1 MARGDFFRGLDGERM
16 SELNEQQYIMAI
28 DEGTTSTRAIIFDH
42 GGNKVGMSQQEFH
55 QYFPQPGW
63 VEHDATEIWDAVQQV
78 ISDVIIK
85 TQIKP
90 YRIAAI
96 GITNQR
102 ETTVIWDRHTG
113 KPIYHAIVWQS
124 KQTSKIA
131 EQLIHDG
138 YKKMIHDKTGL
149 VIDSYFAATKI
160 KWILDRV
167 PGAREKAAKG
177 DLLFGTIDTWL
188 LWNLTGGRVHATDVT
203 NASRTMLFNI
213 HTLEWDQDILDLLD
227 IPRQILPE
235 VKESSAIYGYTGDF
249 NFYEVQI
256 PIAGI
261 AGDQQAALFGQAAYD
276 KGAVKN
282 TYGTGA
288 FIVMNTGL
296 QPTLSANG
304 LLTTIAYGL
313 DGKTHYALEG
323 SIFVAGSA
331 VQWLRDG
338 LRFFK
343 HASESEKLAVA
354 AKSTGGVYVVPAFT
368 GLGAPYWD
376 QEVRG
381 AMFGLTRGTNREQII
396 RATLEAIAYQTRDVV
411 DTMVKDTHLPLSA
424 LTVNGGASRNNFLMQ
439 FQADILQTPIKRAAM
454 EETTAL
460 GAAFLAGLAVDFW
473 SNTDE
478 LRKLSKIGDQFQP
491 LMNKK
496 QAAQLYAGWQQAI
509 RAAQYFSHGDNK

>member
-1 MARGDFFRGLDGERM
+1 M
-16 SELNEQQYIMAI
+16 SEQQYIMAI
-28 DEGTTSTRAIIFDH
+28 DQGTTSSRAIIFDH
-42 GGNKVGMSQQEFH
+42 DGNKVAISQQEFP

-63 VEHDATEIWDAVQQV
+63 VEHDPLEIWDSVQSV
-78 ISDVIIK
+78 ISNVMIK
-85 TQIKP
+85 SQIKP
-90 YRIAAI
+90 YKIAAI

-113 KPIYHAIVWQS
+113 KPIYNAIVWQS
-124 KQTSKIA
+124 KQTSDIA
-131 EQLIHDG
+131 EQLIKDG
-138 YKKMIHDKTGL
+138 YKDMIHQKTGL

-160 KWILDRV
+160 KWILDHV

-177 DLLFGTIDTWL
+177 DLMFGTIDTWL
-188 LWNLTGGRVHATDVT
+188 LWNLSGRRVHATDVT

-213 HTLEWDQDILDLLD
+213 HTLDWDRDILDLLD
-227 IPRQILPE
+227 IPQSILPE
-235 VKESSAIYGYTGDF
+235 VKPSSAIYGYTGDYH
-249 NFYEVQI
+249 FYGVQI

-276 KGAVKN
+276 KGSIKN

-296 QPTLSANG
+296 KPTLSDNG

-313 DGKTHYALEG
+313 DGQTHYALEG

-338 LRFFK
+338 LKMFNK
-343 HASESEKLAVA
+343 ASESEQMAVD
-354 AKSTGGVYVVPAFT
+354 AKTTGGVYVVPAFT

-381 AMFGLTRGTNREQII
+381 AMFGLTRGTERGHII
-396 RATLEAIAYQTRDVV
+396 RATLEAIAYQTKDVV
-411 DTMVKDTHLPLSA
+411 DTMVKDTQLPLTA
-424 LTVNGGASRNNFLMQ
+424 LTVNGGASRNNFMMQ

-473 SNTDE
+473 EDQDE
-478 LRKLSKIGDQFQP
+478 LRKLSRIGDQFDPQMDP
-491 LMNKK
+491 Q
-496 QAAQLYAGWQQAI
+496 QAADLYRGWQRAI
-509 RAAQYFSHGDNK
+509 AAAQFYGKD

>member
-1 MARGDFFRGLDGERM
+1 
-16 SELNEQQYIMAI
+16 MAI
-28 DEGTTSTRAIIFDH
+28 DEGTTSARAIIFDH
-42 GGNKVGMSQQEFH
+42 DGNKVGMSQKEFP

-63 VEHDATEIWDAVQQV
+63 VEHDAMEIWDSVQAV

-90 YRIAAI
+90 YKIAAI

-102 ETTVIWDRHTG
+102 ETTVIWDKNTG
-113 KPIYHAIVWQS
+113 KPIYHAVVWQS
-124 KQTSKIA
+124 KQTSALA
-131 EQLIHDG
+131 EQLIKDG
-138 YKKMIHDKTGL
+138 YKEMIHAKTGL

-167 PGAREKAAKG
+167 PGAREKAARG

-188 LWNLTGGRVHATDVT
+188 VWNLSGRRVHATDVS

-213 HTLEWDQDILDLLD
+213 HDLEWDQDILDLLD
-227 IPRQILPE
+227 IPRAMLPE
-235 VKESSAIYGYTGDF
+235 VKPSSAVFGYTGDYH
-249 NFYEVQI
+249 FYGVQI

-261 AGDQQAALFGQAAYD
+261 AGDQQAALFGQAAYE
-276 KGAVKN
+276 KGSVKN

-296 QPTLSANG
+296 KPTLSDNG

-313 DGKTHYALEG
+313 DGKTYYALEG

-338 LRFFK
+338 LQLFE
-343 HASESEKLAVA
+343 HASESEQMAVA
-354 AKSTGGVYVVPAFT
+354 VESTGGVYVVPSFT

-381 AMFGLTRGTNREQII
+381 AIFGLTRGTNRKHLV
-396 RATLEAIAYQTRDVV
+396 RATLESIALQTRDVV
-411 DTMVKDTHLPLSA
+411 DTMVQDTGLPLTA
-424 LTVNGGASRNNFLMQ
+424 LTVNGGASRNDFLMQ

-473 SNTDE
+473 NDQDE
-478 LRKLSKIGDQFQP
+478 LRRLSKIGDQFQP
-491 LMNKK
+491 AMKPE
-496 QAAQLYAGWQQAI
+496 QANQIYAGWQQAI
-509 RAAQYFSHGDNK
+509 KATQFFSHGK

>member
-1 MARGDFFRGLDGERM
+1 
-16 SELNEQQYIMAI
+16 MAI
-28 DEGTTSTRAIIFDH
+28 DQGTTSSRAIIFDH
-42 GGNKVGMSQQEFH
+42 DGNKVAISQQEFP

-63 VEHDATEIWDAVQQV
+63 VEHDPLEIWDSVQSV
-78 ISDVIIK
+78 ISNVMIK
-85 TQIKP
+85 SQIKP
-90 YRIAAI
+90 YKIAAI

-113 KPIYHAIVWQS
+113 KPIYNAIVWQS
-124 KQTSKIA
+124 KQTSDIA
-131 EQLIHDG
+131 EQLIKDG
-138 YKKMIHDKTGL
+138 YKDMIHKKTGL

-160 KWILDRV
+160 KWILDHV
-167 PGAREKAAKG
+167 PGAREKASKG
-177 DLLFGTIDTWL
+177 DLMFGTIDTWL
-188 LWNLTGGRVHATDVT
+188 LWNLSGRRVHATDVT

-213 HTLEWDQDILDLLD
+213 HTLEWDQDILDLLE
-227 IPRQILPE
+227 IPQSLLPE
-235 VKESSAIYGYTGDF
+235 VKPSSAIYGYTGDYH
-249 NFYEVQI
+249 FYGVQI

-276 KGAVKN
+276 KGSIKN

-296 QPTLSANG
+296 KPTLSDNG

-313 DGKTHYALEG
+313 DGQTHYALEG

-338 LRFFK
+338 LKMFNK
-343 HASESEKLAVA
+343 ASESEQMAVD
-354 AKSTGGVYVVPAFT
+354 AKTTGDVYVVPAFT

-381 AMFGLTRGTNREQII
+381 AMFGLTRGTERGHII
-396 RATLEAIAYQTRDVV
+396 RATLEAIAYQTKDVV
-411 DTMVKDTHLPLSA
+411 DTMVKDTQLPLTA
-424 LTVNGGASRNNFLMQ
+424 LTVNGGASRNNFMMQ

-473 SNTDE
+473 EDQDE
-478 LRKLSKIGDQFQP
+478 LRKLSRIGDQFDPQMDP
-491 LMNKK
+491 QEAADLYRGW
-496 QAAQLYAGWQQAI
+496 QRAIAAAQFYGK
-509 RAAQYFSHGDNK
+509 D

>member
-1 MARGDFFRGLDGERM
+1 
-16 SELNEQQYIMAI
+16 MAI
-28 DEGTTSTRAIIFDH
+28 DQGTTSSRAIIFDH
-42 GGNKVGMSQQEFH
+42 DGNKVAISQQEFP

-63 VEHDATEIWDAVQQV
+63 VEHDPLEIWDSVQSV
-78 ISDVIIK
+78 ISNVMIK
-85 TQIKP
+85 SQIKP
-90 YRIAAI
+90 YKIAAI

-113 KPIYHAIVWQS
+113 KPIYNAIVWQS
-124 KQTSKIA
+124 KQTSDIA
-131 EQLIHDG
+131 ERLIKDS
-138 YKKMIHDKTGL
+138 YKDMIHKKTGL

-160 KWILDRV
+160 KWILDHV

-177 DLLFGTIDTWL
+177 DLMFGTIDTWL
-188 LWNLTGGRVHATDVT
+188 LWKLSGRRVHATDVT

-213 HTLEWDQDILDLLD
+213 HTLEWDQDILDLLE
-227 IPRQILPE
+227 IPQSLLPE
-235 VKESSAIYGYTGDF
+235 VKPSSAIYGYTGDYH
-249 NFYEVQI
+249 FYGVQI

-276 KGAVKN
+276 KGSIKN

-296 QPTLSANG
+296 KPTLSDNG

-313 DGKTHYALEG
+313 DGQTHYALEG

-338 LRFFK
+338 LKMFK
-343 HASESEKLAVA
+343 KASESEQMAVD
-354 AKSTGGVYVVPAFT
+354 AKTTGGVYVVPAFT

-381 AMFGLTRGTNREQII
+381 AMFGLTRGTERGHII
-396 RATLEAIAYQTRDVV
+396 RATLEAIAYQTKDVV
-411 DTMVKDTHLPLSA
+411 DTMVKDTQLPLTA
-424 LTVNGGASRNNFLMQ
+424 LTVNGGASRNNFMMQ

-473 SNTDE
+473 EDQDE
-478 LRKLSKIGDQFQP
+478 LRKLSRIGDQFDPQMDP
-491 LMNKK
+491 QEAADLYRGW
-496 QAAQLYAGWQQAI
+496 QRAIAAAQFYGK
-509 RAAQYFSHGDNK
+509 D

>member
-1 MARGDFFRGLDGERM
+1 
-16 SELNEQQYIMAI
+16 MAI
-28 DEGTTSTRAIIFDH
+28 DQGTTSSRAIIFDH
-42 GGNKVGMSQQEFH
+42 DGNKVAISQQEFP

-63 VEHDATEIWDAVQQV
+63 VEHDPLEIWDSVQSV
-78 ISDVIIK
+78 ISNVMIK
-85 TQIKP
+85 SQIKP
-90 YRIAAI
+90 YKIAAI

-113 KPIYHAIVWQS
+113 KPIYNAIVWQS
-124 KQTSKIA
+124 KQTSDIA
-131 EQLIHDG
+131 EQLIKDG
-138 YKKMIHDKTGL
+138 YKDMIHKKTGL

-160 KWILDRV
+160 KWILDHV

-177 DLLFGTIDTWL
+177 DLMFGTIDTWL
-188 LWNLTGGRVHATDVT
+188 LWNLSGRRVHATDVT

-227 IPRQILPE
+227 IPQSLLPE
-235 VKESSAIYGYTGDF
+235 VKPSSAIYGYTGDYH
-249 NFYEVQI
+249 FYGVQI

-276 KGAVKN
+276 KGSIKN

-296 QPTLSANG
+296 KPTLSDNG

-313 DGKTHYALEG
+313 DGQTHYALEG

-338 LRFFK
+338 LKMFDK
-343 HASESEKLAVA
+343 ASESEQMAVD
-354 AKSTGGVYVVPAFT
+354 AKTTGGVYVVPAFT

-381 AMFGLTRGTNREQII
+381 AMFGLTRGTERGHII
-396 RATLEAIAYQTRDVV
+396 RATLEAIAYQTKDVV
-411 DTMVKDTHLPLSA
+411 DTMVKDTQLPLTA
-424 LTVNGGASRNNFLMQ
+424 LTVNGGASRNNFMMQ

-473 SNTDE
+473 EDQDE
-478 LRKLSKIGDQFQP
+478 LRKLSRIGDQFDPQMDP
-491 LMNKK
+491 QEAADLYRGW
-496 QAAQLYAGWQQAI
+496 QRAIAAAQFYGK
-509 RAAQYFSHGDNK
+509 D

>member
-1 MARGDFFRGLDGERM
+1 M
-16 SELNEQQYIMAI
+16 SEQQYVMAI
-28 DEGTTSTRAIIFDH
+28 DQGTTSSRAIIFDH
-42 GGNKVGMSQQEFH
+42 DGNKVAISQQEFP

-63 VEHDATEIWDAVQQV
+63 VEHDPLEIWDSVQSV
-78 ISDVIIK
+78 ISNVMIK
-85 TQIKP
+85 SQIKP
-90 YRIAAI
+90 YKIAAI

-113 KPIYHAIVWQS
+113 KPIYNAIVWQS
-124 KQTSKIA
+124 KQTSNIA
-131 EQLIHDG
+131 EQLIKEG
-138 YKKMIHDKTGL
+138 YKDMIHQKTGL

-160 KWILDRV
+160 KWILDHV
-167 PGAREKAAKG
+167 PGAREKAIKG
-177 DLLFGTIDTWL
+177 DLMFGTIDTWL
-188 LWNLTGGRVHATDVT
+188 LWNLSGRRVHATDVT

-213 HTLEWDQDILDLLD
+213 HTLNWDQDILDLLD
-227 IPRQILPE
+227 IPRSILPE
-235 VKESSAIYGYTGDF
+235 VKPSSAIYGYTGDYH
-249 NFYEVQI
+249 FYGVQI

-276 KGAVKN
+276 KGSIKN

-296 QPTLSANG
+296 KPTLSDNG

-313 DGKTHYALEG
+313 DGQTHYALEG

-338 LRFFK
+338 LKMFEK
-343 HASESEKLAVA
+343 ASESEQMAID
-354 AKSTGGVYVVPAFT
+354 AKTTGGVYVVPAFT

-381 AMFGLTRGTNREQII
+381 AMFGLTRGTERGHII
-396 RATLEAIAYQTRDVV
+396 RATLEAIAYQTKDVV
-411 DTMVKDTHLPLSA
+411 DTMVKDTQLPLTA
-424 LTVNGGASRNNFLMQ
+424 LTVNGGASRNNFMMQ

-473 SNTDE
+473 EDQDE
-478 LRKLSKIGDQFQP
+478 LRKLSRIGDQFDPQMAP
-491 LMNKK
+491 QEAADLYRGW
-496 QAAQLYAGWQQAI
+496 QRAIAAAQFYGK
-509 RAAQYFSHGDNK
+509 N

>member
-1 MARGDFFRGLDGERM
+1 
-16 SELNEQQYIMAI
+16 MAI
-28 DEGTTSTRAIIFDH
+28 DQGTTSSRAIIFDH
-42 GGNKVGMSQQEFH
+42 DGNKVAISQQEFP

-63 VEHDATEIWDAVQQV
+63 VEHDPLEIWDSVQSV
-78 ISDVIIK
+78 ISNVMIK
-85 TQIKP
+85 SQIKP
-90 YRIAAI
+90 YKIAAI

-113 KPIYHAIVWQS
+113 KPIYNAIVWQS
-124 KQTSKIA
+124 KQTSDIA
-131 EQLIHDG
+131 EQLIKDG
-138 YKKMIHDKTGL
+138 YKDMIHKKTGL

-160 KWILDRV
+160 KWILDHV

-177 DLLFGTIDTWL
+177 DLMFGTIDTWL
-188 LWNLTGGRVHATDVT
+188 LWKLSGRRVHATDVT

-213 HTLEWDQDILDLLD
+213 HTLDWDQDILDLLE
-227 IPRQILPE
+227 IPQSLLPE
-235 VKESSAIYGYTGDF
+235 VKPSSAIYGYTGDYH
-249 NFYEVQI
+249 FYGVQI

-276 KGAVKN
+276 KGSIKN

-296 QPTLSANG
+296 KPTLSDNG

-313 DGKTHYALEG
+313 DGQTHYALEG

-338 LRFFK
+338 LKMFK
-343 HASESEKLAVA
+343 KASESEQMAVD
-354 AKSTGGVYVVPAFT
+354 AKTTGGVYVVPAFT

-381 AMFGLTRGTNREQII
+381 AMFGLTRGTERGHII
-396 RATLEAIAYQTRDVV
+396 RATLEAIAYQTKDVV
-411 DTMVKDTHLPLSA
+411 DTMVKDTQLPLTA
-424 LTVNGGASRNNFLMQ
+424 LTVNGGASRNNFMMQ

-473 SNTDE
+473 EDQDE
-478 LRKLSKIGDQFQP
+478 LRKLSRIGDQFDPQMD
-491 LMNKK
+491 L
-496 QAAQLYAGWQQAI
+496 QEATDLYRGWQRAIAAAQFYGK
-509 RAAQYFSHGDNK
+509 D

>member
-1 MARGDFFRGLDGERM
+1 
-16 SELNEQQYIMAI
+16 MAI
-28 DEGTTSTRAIIFDH
+28 DQGTTSSRAIIFDH
-42 GGNKVGMSQQEFH
+42 DGNKVAISQQEFP

-63 VEHDATEIWDAVQQV
+63 VEHDPLEIWDSVQSV
-78 ISDVIIK
+78 ISNVMIK
-85 TQIKP
+85 SQIKP
-90 YRIAAI
+90 YKIAAI

-113 KPIYHAIVWQS
+113 KPIYNAIVWQS
-124 KQTSKIA
+124 KQTSDIA
-131 EQLIHDG
+131 EQLIKDG
-138 YKKMIHDKTGL
+138 YKDMIHKKTGL

-160 KWILDRV
+160 KWILDHV

-177 DLLFGTIDTWL
+177 DLMFGTIDTWL
-188 LWNLTGGRVHATDVT
+188 LWKLSGRRVHATDVT

-213 HTLEWDQDILDLLD
+213 HTLEWDQDILDLLE
-227 IPRQILPE
+227 IPQSLLPE
-235 VKESSAIYGYTGDF
+235 VKPSSAIYGYTGDYH
-249 NFYEVQI
+249 FYGVQI

-276 KGAVKN
+276 KGSIKN

-296 QPTLSANG
+296 KPTLSDNG

-313 DGKTHYALEG
+313 DGQTHYALEG

-338 LRFFK
+338 LKMFK
-343 HASESEKLAVA
+343 KASESEQMAVD
-354 AKSTGGVYVVPAFT
+354 AKTTGGVYVVPAFT

-381 AMFGLTRGTNREQII
+381 AMFGLTRGTERGHII
-396 RATLEAIAYQTRDVV
+396 RATLEAIAYQTKDVV
-411 DTMVKDTHLPLSA
+411 DTMVKDTQLPLTA
-424 LTVNGGASRNNFLMQ
+424 LTVNGGASRNNFMMQ

-473 SNTDE
+473 EDQDE
-478 LRKLSKIGDQFQP
+478 LRKLSRIGDQFTPQMDP
-491 LMNKK
+491 QEAADLYRGW
-496 QAAQLYAGWQQAI
+496 QRAIAAAQFYGK
-509 RAAQYFSHGDNK
+509 D

>member
-1 MARGDFFRGLDGERM
+1 
-16 SELNEQQYIMAI
+16 MAI
-28 DEGTTSTRAIIFDH
+28 DQGTTSSRAIIFDH
-42 GGNKVGMSQQEFH
+42 DGNKVAISQQEFS

-63 VEHDATEIWDAVQQV
+63 VEHDPLEIWDSVQSV
-78 ISDVIIK
+78 ISNVMIK
-85 TQIKP
+85 SQIKP
-90 YRIAAI
+90 YKIAAI

-113 KPIYHAIVWQS
+113 KPIYNAIVWQS
-124 KQTSKIA
+124 KQTSDIA
-131 EQLIHDG
+131 EQLIKDG
-138 YKKMIHDKTGL
+138 YKDMIHKKTGL

-160 KWILDRV
+160 KWILDHV

-177 DLLFGTIDTWL
+177 DLMFGTIDTWL
-188 LWNLTGGRVHATDVT
+188 LWKLSGRRVHATDVT

-213 HTLEWDQDILDLLD
+213 HTLEWDQDILDLLE
-227 IPRQILPE
+227 IPQSLLPE
-235 VKESSAIYGYTGDF
+235 VKPSSAIYGYTGDYH
-249 NFYEVQI
+249 FYGVQI

-276 KGAVKN
+276 KGSIKN

-296 QPTLSANG
+296 KPTLSDNG

-313 DGKTHYALEG
+313 DGQTHYALEG

-338 LRFFK
+338 LKMFNK
-343 HASESEKLAVA
+343 ASESEQMAVD
-354 AKSTGGVYVVPAFT
+354 AKTTGGVYVVPAFT

-381 AMFGLTRGTNREQII
+381 AMFGLTRGTERGHII
-396 RATLEAIAYQTRDVV
+396 RATLEAIAYQTKDVV
-411 DTMVKDTHLPLSA
+411 DTMVKDTQLPLTA
-424 LTVNGGASRNNFLMQ
+424 LTVNGGASRNNFMMQ

-473 SNTDE
+473 EDQDE
-478 LRKLSKIGDQFQP
+478 LRKLSRIGDQFDPQMDP
-491 LMNKK
+491 QEATDLYRGW
-496 QAAQLYAGWQQAI
+496 QRAIAAAQFYGK
-509 RAAQYFSHGDNK
+509 D

>member
-1 MARGDFFRGLDGERM
+1 M
-16 SELNEQQYIMAI
+16 SEQQYIMAI
-28 DEGTTSTRAIIFDH
+28 DQGTTSSRAIIFDH
-42 GGNKVGMSQQEFH
+42 DGNKVAISQQEFP

-63 VEHDATEIWDAVQQV
+63 VEHDPLEIWDSVQSV
-78 ISDVIIK
+78 ISNVMIK
-85 TQIKP
+85 SQIKP
-90 YRIAAI
+90 YKIAAI

-113 KPIYHAIVWQS
+113 KPIYNAIVWQS
-124 KQTSKIA
+124 KQTSDIA
-131 EQLIHDG
+131 EQLIKDG
-138 YKKMIHDKTGL
+138 YKDMIHKKTGL

-160 KWILDRV
+160 KWILDHV
-167 PGAREKAAKG
+167 PGAREKVAKG
-177 DLLFGTIDTWL
+177 DLMFGTIDTWL
-188 LWNLTGGRVHATDVT
+188 LWKLSGRRVHATDVT

-213 HTLEWDQDILDLLD
+213 HTLEWDQDILDLLE
-227 IPRQILPE
+227 IPQSLLPV
-235 VKESSAIYGYTGDF
+235 VKPSSAIYGYTGDYH
-249 NFYEVQI
+249 FYGVQI

-276 KGAVKN
+276 KGSIKN

-296 QPTLSANG
+296 KPTLSDNG

-313 DGKTHYALEG
+313 DGQTHYALEG

-338 LRFFK
+338 LKMFNK
-343 HASESEKLAVA
+343 ASESEQMAVD
-354 AKSTGGVYVVPAFT
+354 AKTTGGVYVVPAFT

-381 AMFGLTRGTNREQII
+381 AMFGLTRGTERGHII
-396 RATLEAIAYQTRDVV
+396 RATLEAIAYQTKDVV
-411 DTMVKDTHLPLSA
+411 DTMVKDTQLPLTA
-424 LTVNGGASRNNFLMQ
+424 LTVNGGASRNNFMMQ

-473 SNTDE
+473 EDQDE
-478 LRKLSKIGDQFQP
+478 LRKLSRIGDQFDPQMDP
-491 LMNKK
+491 QEATDLYRGW
-496 QAAQLYAGWQQAI
+496 QRAIAAAQFYGK
-509 RAAQYFSHGDNK
+509 D

>member
-1 MARGDFFRGLDGERM
+1 
-16 SELNEQQYIMAI
+16 MAI
-28 DEGTTSTRAIIFDH
+28 DQGTTSSRAIIFDH
-42 GGNKVGMSQQEFH
+42 DGNKVAISQQEFP

-63 VEHDATEIWDAVQQV
+63 VEHDPLEIWDSVQSV
-78 ISDVIIK
+78 ISNVMIK
-85 TQIKP
+85 SQIKP
-90 YRIAAI
+90 YKIAAI

-113 KPIYHAIVWQS
+113 KPIYNAIVWQS
-124 KQTSKIA
+124 KQTSDIA
-131 EQLIHDG
+131 EQLIKDG
-138 YKKMIHDKTGL
+138 YKDMIHKKTGL

-160 KWILDRV
+160 KWILDHV

-177 DLLFGTIDTWL
+177 DLMFGTIDTWL
-188 LWNLTGGRVHATDVT
+188 LWKLSGRRVHATDVT

-213 HTLEWDQDILDLLD
+213 HTLEWDQDILDLLE
-227 IPRQILPE
+227 IPQSLLPE
-235 VKESSAIYGYTGDF
+235 VKPSSAIYGYTGDYH
-249 NFYEVQI
+249 FYGVQI

-276 KGAVKN
+276 KGSIKN

-296 QPTLSANG
+296 KPTLSDNG

-313 DGKTHYALEG
+313 DGQTHYALEG

-338 LRFFK
+338 LKMFNK
-343 HASESEKLAVA
+343 ASESEQMAVD
-354 AKSTGGVYVVPAFT
+354 AKTTGGVYVVPAFT

-381 AMFGLTRGTNREQII
+381 AMFGLTRGTERGHII
-396 RATLEAIAYQTRDVV
+396 RATLEAIAYQTKDVV
-411 DTMVKDTHLPLSA
+411 DTMVKDTQLPLTA
-424 LTVNGGASRNNFLMQ
+424 LTVNGGASRNNFMMQ

-473 SNTDE
+473 EDQDE
-478 LRKLSKIGDQFQP
+478 LRKLSRIGDQFDPQMDP
-491 LMNKK
+491 QEAADLYRGW
-496 QAAQLYAGWQQAI
+496 QRAIAAAQFYGKEPPITIQ
-509 RAAQYFSHGDNK
+509 

>member
-1 MARGDFFRGLDGERM
+1 
-16 SELNEQQYIMAI
+16 MAI
-28 DEGTTSTRAIIFDH
+28 DQGTTSSRAIIFDH
-42 GGNKVGMSQQEFH
+42 DGNKVAISQQEFP

-63 VEHDATEIWDAVQQV
+63 VEHDPLEIWDSVQSV
-78 ISDVIIK
+78 ISNVMIK
-85 TQIKP
+85 SQIKP
-90 YRIAAI
+90 YKIAAI

-113 KPIYHAIVWQS
+113 KPIYNAIVWQS
-124 KQTSKIA
+124 KQTSDIA
-131 EQLIHDG
+131 EQLIKDG
-138 YKKMIHDKTGL
+138 YKDMIHQKTGL

-160 KWILDRV
+160 KWILDHV

-177 DLLFGTIDTWL
+177 DLMFGTIDTWL
-188 LWNLTGGRVHATDVT
+188 LWNLSGRRVHATDVT

-213 HTLEWDQDILDLLD
+213 HTLDWDQDILDLLD
-227 IPRQILPE
+227 IPQSLLPV
-235 VKESSAIYGYTGDF
+235 VKPSSAIYGYTGDYH
-249 NFYEVQI
+249 FYGVQI

-276 KGAVKN
+276 KGSIKN

-296 QPTLSANG
+296 KPTLSDNG

-313 DGKTHYALEG
+313 DGQTHYALEG

-338 LRFFK
+338 LKMFNK
-343 HASESEKLAVA
+343 ASESEQMAVD
-354 AKSTGGVYVVPAFT
+354 AKTTGGVYVVPAFT

-381 AMFGLTRGTNREQII
+381 AMFGLTRGTERGHII
-396 RATLEAIAYQTRDVV
+396 RATLEAIAYQTKDVV
-411 DTMVKDTHLPLSA
+411 DTMVKDTQLPLTA
-424 LTVNGGASRNNFLMQ
+424 LTVNGGASRNNFMMQ

-473 SNTDE
+473 EDQDE
-478 LRKLSKIGDQFQP
+478 LRKLSRIGDQFDPQMDP
-491 LMNKK
+491 QEAADLYRGW
-496 QAAQLYAGWQQAI
+496 QRAIAAAQFYGK
-509 RAAQYFSHGDNK
+509 N

>member
-1 MARGDFFRGLDGERM
+1 
-16 SELNEQQYIMAI
+16 MAI
-28 DEGTTSTRAIIFDH
+28 DQGTTSSRAIIFDH
-42 GGNKVGMSQQEFH
+42 DGNKVAISQQEFP

-63 VEHDATEIWDAVQQV
+63 VEHDPLEIWDSVQSV
-78 ISDVIIK
+78 ISNVMIK
-85 TQIKP
+85 SQIKP
-90 YRIAAI
+90 YKIAAI

-113 KPIYHAIVWQS
+113 KPIYNAIVWQS
-124 KQTSKIA
+124 KQTSDIA
-131 EQLIHDG
+131 EQLIKDG
-138 YKKMIHDKTGL
+138 YKDMIHKKTGL

-160 KWILDRV
+160 KWILDHV

-177 DLLFGTIDTWL
+177 DLMFGTIDTWL
-188 LWNLTGGRVHATDVT
+188 LWKLSGRRVHATDVT

-213 HTLEWDQDILDLLD
+213 HTLEWDQDILDLLE
-227 IPRQILPE
+227 IPQSLLPE
-235 VKESSAIYGYTGDF
+235 VKPSSAIYGYTGDYH
-249 NFYEVQI
+249 FYGVQI

-276 KGAVKN
+276 KGSIKN

-296 QPTLSANG
+296 KPTLSDNG

-313 DGKTHYALEG
+313 DGQTHYALEG

-338 LRFFK
+338 LKMFNK
-343 HASESEKLAVA
+343 ASESEQMAVD
-354 AKSTGGVYVVPAFT
+354 AKTTGGVYVVPAFT

-381 AMFGLTRGTNREQII
+381 AMFGLTRGTERGNII
-396 RATLEAIAYQTRDVV
+396 RATLEAIAYQTKDVV
-411 DTMVKDTHLPLSA
+411 DTMVKDTQLPLTA
-424 LTVNGGASRNNFLMQ
+424 LTVNGGASRNNFMMQ

-473 SNTDE
+473 EDQDE
-478 LRKLSKIGDQFQP
+478 LRKLSRIGDQFTPQMDP
-491 LMNKK
+491 QEAADLYRGW
-496 QAAQLYAGWQQAI
+496 QRAIAAAQFYGK
-509 RAAQYFSHGDNK
+509 D

>member
-1 MARGDFFRGLDGERM
+1 
-16 SELNEQQYIMAI
+16 MAI
-28 DEGTTSTRAIIFDH
+28 DQGTTSSRASIFDH
-42 GGNKVGMSQQEFH
+42 DGNKVAISQQEFP

-63 VEHDATEIWDAVQQV
+63 VEHDPLEIWDSVQSV
-78 ISDVIIK
+78 ISNVMIK
-85 TQIKP
+85 SQIKP
-90 YRIAAI
+90 YKIAAI

-113 KPIYHAIVWQS
+113 KPIYNAIVWQS
-124 KQTSKIA
+124 KQTSDIA
-131 EQLIHDG
+131 EQLIKDG
-138 YKKMIHDKTGL
+138 YKDMIHKKTGL

-160 KWILDRV
+160 KWILDHV

-177 DLLFGTIDTWL
+177 DLMFGTIDTWL
-188 LWNLTGGRVHATDVT
+188 LWKLSGRRVHATDVT

-213 HTLEWDQDILDLLD
+213 HTLEWDQDILDLLE
-227 IPRQILPE
+227 IPQSLLPE
-235 VKESSAIYGYTGDF
+235 VKPSSAIYGYTGDYH
-249 NFYEVQI
+249 FYGVQI

-276 KGAVKN
+276 KGSIKN

-296 QPTLSANG
+296 KPTLSDNG

-313 DGKTHYALEG
+313 DGQTHYALEG

-338 LRFFK
+338 LKMFNK
-343 HASESEKLAVA
+343 ASESEQMAVD
-354 AKSTGGVYVVPAFT
+354 AKTTGGVYVVPAFT

-381 AMFGLTRGTNREQII
+381 AMFGLTRGTERGHII
-396 RATLEAIAYQTRDVV
+396 RATLEAIAYQTKDVV
-411 DTMVKDTHLPLSA
+411 DTMVKDTQLPLTA
-424 LTVNGGASRNNFLMQ
+424 LTVNGGASRNNFMMQ

-473 SNTDE
+473 EDQDE
-478 LRKLSKIGDQFQP
+478 LRKLSRIGDQFDPQMDP
-491 LMNKK
+491 QEAADLYRGW
-496 QAAQLYAGWQQAI
+496 QRAIAAAQFYGKEPPITIQ
-509 RAAQYFSHGDNK
+509 

>member
-1 MARGDFFRGLDGERM
+1 M
-16 SELNEQQYIMAI
+16 SEQQYIMAI
-28 DEGTTSTRAIIFDH
+28 DQGTTSSRAIIFDH
-42 GGNKVGMSQQEFH
+42 DGNKVAISQQEFP

-63 VEHDATEIWDAVQQV
+63 VEHDPLEIWDSVQSV
-78 ISDVIIK
+78 ISNVMIK
-85 TQIKP
+85 SQIKP
-90 YRIAAI
+90 YKIAAI

-113 KPIYHAIVWQS
+113 KPIYNAIVWQS
-124 KQTSKIA
+124 KQTSDIA
-131 EQLIHDG
+131 EQLIKDG
-138 YKKMIHDKTGL
+138 YKDMIHQKTGL

-160 KWILDRV
+160 KWILDHV

-177 DLLFGTIDTWL
+177 DLIFGTIDTWL
-188 LWNLTGGRVHATDVT
+188 LWNLSGRRVHATDVT

-227 IPRQILPE
+227 IPQSLLPV
-235 VKESSAIYGYTGDF
+235 VKPSSAIYGYTGDYH
-249 NFYEVQI
+249 FYGVQI

-276 KGAVKN
+276 KGSIKN

-296 QPTLSANG
+296 KPTLSDNG

-313 DGKTHYALEG
+313 DGQTHYALEG

-338 LRFFK
+338 LKMFNK
-343 HASESEKLAVA
+343 ASESEQMAVD
-354 AKSTGGVYVVPAFT
+354 AKTTGGVYVVPAFT

-381 AMFGLTRGTNREQII
+381 AMFGLTRGTERGHII
-396 RATLEAIAYQTRDVV
+396 RATLEAIAYQTKDVI
-411 DTMVKDTHLPLSA
+411 DTMVKDTQLPLTA
-424 LTVNGGASRNNFLMQ
+424 LTVNGGASRNNFMMQ

-473 SNTDE
+473 EDQDE
-478 LRKLSKIGDQFQP
+478 LRKLSRIGDQFTPQMDP
-491 LMNKK
+491 QEAADLYRGW
-496 QAAQLYAGWQQAI
+496 QRAIAAAQFYGK
-509 RAAQYFSHGDNK
+509 N

>member
-1 MARGDFFRGLDGERM
+1 M
-16 SELNEQQYIMAI
+16 SEQQYIMAI
-28 DEGTTSTRAIIFDH
+28 DQGTTSSRAIIFDH
-42 GGNKVGMSQQEFH
+42 DGNKVAISQQEFP

-63 VEHDATEIWDAVQQV
+63 VEHDPLEIWGSVQSV
-78 ISDVIIK
+78 ISNVMIK
-85 TQIKP
+85 SQIKP
-90 YRIAAI
+90 YKIAAI

-113 KPIYHAIVWQS
+113 KPIYNAIVWQS
-124 KQTSKIA
+124 KQTSDIA
-131 EQLIHDG
+131 EQLIKDG
-138 YKKMIHDKTGL
+138 YKDMIHKKTGL

-160 KWILDRV
+160 KWILDHV
-167 PGAREKAAKG
+167 PGAREKASKG
-177 DLLFGTIDTWL
+177 DLMFGTIDTWL
-188 LWNLTGGRVHATDVT
+188 LWNLSGRRVHATDVT

-213 HTLEWDQDILDLLD
+213 HTLEWDQDILDLLE
-227 IPRQILPE
+227 IPQSLLPE
-235 VKESSAIYGYTGDF
+235 VKPSSAIYGYTGDYH
-249 NFYEVQI
+249 FYGVQI

-276 KGAVKN
+276 KGSIKN

-296 QPTLSANG
+296 KPTLSDNG

-313 DGKTHYALEG
+313 DGQTHYALEG

-338 LRFFK
+338 LKMFDK
-343 HASESEKLAVA
+343 ASESEQMAVD
-354 AKSTGGVYVVPAFT
+354 AKTTGGVYVVPAFT

-381 AMFGLTRGTNREQII
+381 AMFGLTRGTERGHII
-396 RATLEAIAYQTRDVV
+396 RATLEAIAYQTKDVV
-411 DTMVKDTHLPLSA
+411 DTMVKDTQLPLTA
-424 LTVNGGASRNNFLMQ
+424 LTVNGGASRNNFMMQ

-473 SNTDE
+473 EDQDE
-478 LRKLSKIGDQFQP
+478 LRKLSRIGDQFDPQMDP
-491 LMNKK
+491 PKAADLYRGW
-496 QAAQLYAGWQQAI
+496 QRAIAAAQFYGK
-509 RAAQYFSHGDNK
+509 D

>member
-1 MARGDFFRGLDGERM
+1 
-16 SELNEQQYIMAI
+16 MAI
-28 DEGTTSTRAIIFDH
+28 DQGTTSSRAIIFDH
-42 GGNKVGMSQQEFH
+42 DGNKVAISQQEFP

-63 VEHDATEIWDAVQQV
+63 VEHDPLEIWDSVQSV
-78 ISDVIIK
+78 ISNVMIK
-85 TQIKP
+85 SQIKP
-90 YRIAAI
+90 YKIAAI

-113 KPIYHAIVWQS
+113 KPIYNAIVWQS
-124 KQTSKIA
+124 KQTSDIA
-131 EQLIHDG
+131 EQLIKDG
-138 YKKMIHDKTGL
+138 YKDMIHKKTGL

-160 KWILDRV
+160 KWILDHV

-177 DLLFGTIDTWL
+177 DLMFGTIDTWL
-188 LWNLTGGRVHATDVT
+188 LWKLSGRRVHATDVT

-213 HTLEWDQDILDLLD
+213 HTLEWDQDILDLLE
-227 IPRQILPE
+227 IPQSLLPV
-235 VKESSAIYGYTGDF
+235 VKPSSAIYGYTGDYH
-249 NFYEVQI
+249 FYGVQI

-276 KGAVKN
+276 KGSIKN

-296 QPTLSANG
+296 KPTLSDNG

-313 DGKTHYALEG
+313 DGQTHYALEG

-338 LRFFK
+338 LKMFNK
-343 HASESEKLAVA
+343 ASESEQMAVD
-354 AKSTGGVYVVPAFT
+354 AKTTGGVYVVPAFT

-381 AMFGLTRGTNREQII
+381 AMFGLTRGTERGHII
-396 RATLEAIAYQTRDVV
+396 RATLEAIAYQTKDVV
-411 DTMVKDTHLPLSA
+411 DTMVKDTQLPLTA
-424 LTVNGGASRNNFLMQ
+424 LTVNGGASRNNFMMQ

-473 SNTDE
+473 EDQDE
-478 LRKLSKIGDQFQP
+478 LRKLSRIGDQFDPQMD
-491 LMNKK
+491 L
-496 QAAQLYAGWQQAI
+496 QEATDLYRGWQRAIAAAQFYGK
-509 RAAQYFSHGDNK
+509 D

>member
-1 MARGDFFRGLDGERM
+1 M
-16 SELNEQQYIMAI
+16 SEQQYIMAI
-28 DEGTTSTRAIIFDH
+28 DQGTTSSRAIIFDH
-42 GGNKVGMSQQEFH
+42 DGNKVAISQQEFP

-63 VEHDATEIWDAVQQV
+63 VEHDPLEIWDSVQSV
-78 ISDVIIK
+78 ISNVMIK
-85 TQIKP
+85 SQIKP
-90 YRIAAI
+90 YKIAAI

-113 KPIYHAIVWQS
+113 KPIYNAIVWQS
-124 KQTSKIA
+124 KQTSDIA
-131 EQLIHDG
+131 ERLIKDG
-138 YKKMIHDKTGL
+138 YKDMIHKKTGL

-160 KWILDRV
+160 KWILDHV

-177 DLLFGTIDTWL
+177 DLMFGTIDTWL
-188 LWNLTGGRVHATDVT
+188 LWKLSGRRVHATDVT

-213 HTLEWDQDILDLLD
+213 HTLEWDQDILDLLE
-227 IPRQILPE
+227 IPQSLLPE
-235 VKESSAIYGYTGDF
+235 VKPSSAIYGYTGDYH
-249 NFYEVQI
+249 FYGVQI

-276 KGAVKN
+276 KGSIKN

-296 QPTLSANG
+296 KPTLSDNG

-313 DGKTHYALEG
+313 DGQTHYALEG

-338 LRFFK
+338 LKMFK
-343 HASESEKLAVA
+343 KASESEQMAVD
-354 AKSTGGVYVVPAFT
+354 AKTTGGVYVVPAFT

-381 AMFGLTRGTNREQII
+381 AMFGLTRGTERGHII
-396 RATLEAIAYQTRDVV
+396 RATLEAIAYQTKDVV
-411 DTMVKDTHLPLSA
+411 DTMVKDTQLPLTA
-424 LTVNGGASRNNFLMQ
+424 LTVNGGASRNNFMMQ

-473 SNTDE
+473 EDQDE
-478 LRKLSKIGDQFQP
+478 LRKLSRIGDQFTPQMDP
-491 LMNKK
+491 QEAADLYRGW
-496 QAAQLYAGWQQAI
+496 QRAIAAAQFYGK
-509 RAAQYFSHGDNK
+509 D